1 MIAPRP
7 ETTKSQNRFVQSS
20 FSSEASLFS
29 ILEDN
34 RDAVFGEE
42 TLWLSRSWLFGRG
55 AVGDIPDAFAVDLDE
70 GSWSLVQ
77 CELSRSPFWSD
88 VVPRQCRRLAPLEN
102 PMFRMWLAEA
112 ALAAA
117 FARTTGS
124 DLHHR
129 WNPARLGRC
138 LRGILSNPPRLALV
152 VDAVVPAMK
161 DWSAT
166 LRFETRLLEI
176 TRHVAAGDPSNVC
189 YRIPL
194 QGAGISTLSDL
205 APEDDALPASRFLLV
220 QRRERAVSAAT
231 ESAAAWRASA

>member
-1 MIAPRP
+1 MNSRP
-7 ETTKSQNRFVQSS
+7 ELPSSQNRYVQSS

-34 RDAVFGEE
+34 RDAMFGEE
-42 TLWLSRSWLFGRG
+42 TLWLSRGWLFGRG
-55 AVGDIPDAFAVDLDE
+55 AVGDLPDAFAVDLDE
-70 GSWSLVQ
+70 GTWSIVQ
-77 CELSRSPFWSD
+77 CELSRSPFWPE
-88 VVPRQCRRLAPLEN
+88 VVPRVCRRLAPLEN

-117 FARTTGS
+117 FARTTAS

-138 LRGILSNPPRLALV
+138 LRGILSNPPRLAV
-152 VDAVVPAMK
+152 AVDAIVPAMK
-161 DWSAT
+161 DWSST

-176 TRHVAAGDPSNVC
+176 TRHVVAGDPSNVC

-194 QGAGISTLSDL
+194 QGAGISTISDL

-220 QRRERAVSAAT
+220 QRREQVARAAAESAAT
-231 ESAAAWRASA
+231 WRASA

>member
-1 MIAPRP
+1 MTPRP
-7 ETTKSQNRFVQSS
+7 ETRSSHSRYVQSS
-20 FSSEASLFS
+20 FPSEAALFS
-29 ILEDN
+29 ILEAN

-42 TLWLSRSWLFGRG
+42 TLWLPRSWLFGRG
-55 AVGDIPDAFAVDLDE
+55 AVGDLPDAFAVDLDE
-70 GSWSLVQ
+70 GSWSIVQ
-77 CELSRSPFWSD
+77 CELSRTPFWPE
-88 VVPRQCRRLAPLEN
+88 VVPRVSRRLAPLEN
-102 PMFRMWLAEA
+102 AMFRMWLAEA

-117 FARTTGS
+117 FARTTAS

-129 WNPARLGRC
+129 WNPSRLGRC
-138 LRGILSNPPRLALV
+138 LRGILSNPPRLDVA

-220 QRRERAVSAAT
+220 QRREVATRVAAS
-231 ESAAAWRASA
+231 ESSAAWRASA